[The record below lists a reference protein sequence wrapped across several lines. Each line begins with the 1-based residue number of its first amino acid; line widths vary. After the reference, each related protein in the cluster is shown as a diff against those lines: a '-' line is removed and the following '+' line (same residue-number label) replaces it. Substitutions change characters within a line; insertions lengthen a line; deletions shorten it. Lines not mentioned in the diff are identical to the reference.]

1 MSSSTADDSHSPP
14 ADVNNHRSIVSFKIG
29 SDDETEEE
37 HGNRENENVREHS
50 VRQDLNNALRSM
62 VKLPETELLGFENEN
77 VKSGVTD
84 VTSEFTV
91 MSSTSSPPADVH
103 RSTVSFKIG
112 NEDEHS
118 NQNNETVLELQI
130 RQNNIDTSQNPV
142 TLLETDN
149 LGLKNEAE
157 EEEYADQNNENVRER
172 SVSQDFNNS
181 LQNPVKLPEI
191 DILGLEN
198 DVKVKSKSNQVP
210 ISSNRIE
217 IEDNEH
223 KHEHE
228 HEDEKIYDFP
238 PGLSTLNV
246 NGRPKFELVTVREN
260 GRLQMF
266 MVPNLSPQL
275 VRSPGRNGRLK
286 MWLLNDDQL
295 AGDKT
300 LPPVRRSI

>member
-1 MSSSTADDSHSPP
+1 MSTSTADDSHSPP
-14 ADVNNHRSIVSFKIG
+14 ADVHQSTIAFKICN
-29 SDDETEEE
+29 DDDQTEEE
-37 HGNRENENVREHS
+37 CSNQKKENVRERS
-50 VRQDLNNALRSM
+50 VRQDFNNSM
-62 VKLPETELLGFENEN
+62 QNPVKLPETELLGFENEN

-84 VTSEFTV
+84 VTAEFTV
-91 MSSTSSPPADVH
+91 MSSITSPSAVVH
-103 RSTVSFKIG
+103 RSTVSFNIG
-112 NEDEHS
+112 NDNCNEEEYGD
-118 NQNNETVLELQI
+118 QNNENVRE
-130 RQNNIDTSQNPV
+130 RQDKFDALQNPV

-149 LGLKNEAE
+149 LGFENETG
-157 EEEYADQNNENVRER
+157 EEYVDQSNENVREC
-172 SVSQDFNNS
+172 SVRQNFNNA
-181 LQNPVKLPEI
+181 LRNPAKTPEI

-198 DVKVKSKSNQVP
+198 DVTTKSKSNQVS

-217 IEDNEH
+217 IEED
-223 KHEHE
+223 EHE
-228 HEDEKIYDFP
+228 HEEEVIYDFP

-286 MWLLNDDQL
+286 MWLLNDDQH
-295 AGDKT
+295 AGDKA